1 MRNILTSV
9 VLANVLACSLVAK
22 EVPMT
27 TSAIINTNLG
37 SMEFELFQKE
47 APKACENFITLAQ
60 RNYYDGI
67 IFHRVIKNFMVQC
80 GDPTGTGRGGES
92 CWGKPFEDEFAA
104 GRSFDGSGL
113 LAMANRGPNT
123 NGSQFFVTTVACP
136 WLNKKHTIFGRLISG
151 ADVLKAIE
159 ASATDSS
166 DRPVKAVTIS
176 SVTIR
181 KADAE

>member
-1 MRNILTSV
+1 
-9 VLANVLACSLVAK
+9 
-22 EVPMT
+22 
-27 TSAIINTNLG
+27 
-37 SMEFELFQKE
+37 
-47 APKACENFITLAQ
+47 
-60 RNYYDGI
+60 
-67 IFHRVIKNFMVQC
+67 
-80 GDPTGTGRGGES
+80 
-92 CWGKPFEDEFAA
+92 
-104 GRSFDGSGL
+104 
-113 LAMANRGPNT
+113 MANRGPNT